1 MFIAQ
6 RQLLPLISYFKVLPF
21 DWYSDHAVISD
32 CIAVEVNR
40 IVYMPA
46 GWKTVYNQFQNWNE
60 SSKDLFLK
68 KMSDP
73 IISNKLDIFCQTN
86 FPCSNAAA
94 EQFTE
99 IISGAIKSVF
109 RRKRRKMQKINRH
122 IPYDKELQIAKRH
135 FKKYK
140 GQLSRDPNNTDRRI
154 RFIRERRLYKKLV
167 YKVKKKSQELRLH
180 KMASLEQNDP
190 KAFWKNIK
198 KLLAPPDDGPSIITH
213 PNWFKHFYDVL
224 NAVNPDSTDP
234 QFLKYV
240 VEALPLLETHTEL
253 AANLN
258 GPVTAGE
265 LNSIMK
271 NTKAGKTT
279 FLDDISNDA
288 LKLGLPVLEKAILY
302 LFNNVMHVQTFPE
315 SWNEGLIVPIHKK
328 GDKLNVDNYRGIIIS
343 SCIGKIFLKVI
354 ASRIDSYMNL
364 WCINQCGFK
373 KDHRTED
380 NLFILNTIHEKYV
393 ARGKGSIYLAFI
405 DFSKFFD
412 TINREMLYYK
422 LLKYGISGP
431 VYNVIKSMYSATRY
445 RVKIGDSISPSFL
458 ATSGVKQG
466 CPLSPLLSNIYQDD
480 LHKIFDS
487 SCDPV
492 KIGDVPL
499 NSISWA
505 DDLLLLSTS
514 KQGLQQSLE
523 KVKAYCYKWGLVVN
537 TEKKNYGAVK
547 TNVYTRMF

>member
-1 MFIAQ
+1 
-6 RQLLPLISYFKVLPF
+6 
-21 DWYSDHAVISD
+21 
-32 CIAVEVNR
+32 
-40 IVYMPA
+40 
-46 GWKTVYNQFQNWNE
+46 
-60 SSKDLFLK
+60 
-68 KMSDP
+68 
-73 IISNKLDIFCQTN
+73 
-86 FPCSNAAA
+86 
-94 EQFTE
+94 
-99 IISGAIKSVF
+99 
-109 RRKRRKMQKINRH
+109 
-122 IPYDKELQIAKRH
+122 
-135 FKKYK
+135 
-140 GQLSRDPNNTDRRI
+140 
-154 RFIRERRLYKKLV
+154 
-167 YKVKKKSQELRLH
+167 
-180 KMASLEQNDP
+180 
-190 KAFWKNIK
+190 
-198 KLLAPPDDGPSIITH
+198 
-213 PNWFKHFYDVL
+213 
-224 NAVNPDSTDP
+224 
-234 QFLKYV
+234 
-240 VEALPLLETHTEL
+240 
-253 AANLN
+253 
-258 GPVTAGE
+258 
-265 LNSIMK
+265 MK

-288 LKLGLPVLEKAILY
+288 LKLGLPVLEKAILH

-315 SWNEGLIVPIHKK
+315 SWNEGLIEPIHKK

-354 ASRIDSYMNL
+354 ASRIDSYMNTLNL

-380 NLFILNTIHEKYV
+380 NLFILNTIHENYV
-393 ARGKGSIYLAFI
+393 ARGKGNIYLAFI
-405 DFSKFFD
+405 DFSNFFD

-445 RVKIGDSISPSFL
+445 RVKIGDSISPSLL

-523 KVKAYCYKWGLVVN
+523 KVKAYCY
-537 TEKKNYGAVK
+537 
-547 TNVYTRMF
+547 